1 LEVVM
6 RARDIFNL
14 IQPCKNRNV
23 DFKDNKDGTVT
34 LDGKKYESNTEA
46 ENYLITIPRTD
57 IKL

>member
-1 LEVVM
+1 M